1 MSGSSSRSVSAR
13 LTIPELRGEIERLP
27 DDAGPD
33 SSGGPCE
40 VSCRIPVSGRVGRR
54 PTGRLTLFRYLSPGV
69 RNQSVPVPRDA
80 EPSSVVLD
88 LSGVVMPV
96 DACSVAERARELRY
110 QTSVLNDLVGELQAT
125 AETACQQAH
134 VARHEA
140 RERRQVVKCHRYL
153 RRSADRPAVVLPARV
168 ASTPRHGATGKAHPS
183 ATVPSAS

>member
-1 MSGSSSRSVSAR
+1 M
-13 LTIPELRGEIERLP
+13 
-27 DDAGPD
+27 
-33 SSGGPCE
+33 
-40 VSCRIPVSGRVGRR
+40 
-54 PTGRLTLFRYLSPGV
+54 
-69 RNQSVPVPRDA
+69 
-80 EPSSVVLD
+80 VLD

-168 ASTPRHGATGKAHPS
+168 ASTPRYGATGKAHRS